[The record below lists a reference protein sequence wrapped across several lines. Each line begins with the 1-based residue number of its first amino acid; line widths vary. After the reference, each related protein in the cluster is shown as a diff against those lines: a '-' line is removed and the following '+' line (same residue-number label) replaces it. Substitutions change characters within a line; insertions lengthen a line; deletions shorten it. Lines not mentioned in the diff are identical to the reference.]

1 MRKVFLAA
9 IAITTFGIAN
19 AQSVKFGIKAGAN
32 IATLTGDAVADD
44 VSMKVGFNAGGLAEI
59 KFTDMIALQ
68 PEVLFS
74 MQGARTV
81 DRSNDIAG
89 NRFEDESTVNLGYI
103 NVPVMLKIYP
113 TKSFFLEGGPQ
124 VGFLISAK
132 SKNESTS
139 NFVDGTSIV
148 ESETVD
154 IKDNLKT
161 VDVAFNLGLGYDFT
175 ENLFINARYS
185 LGLTNIYDTPD
196 FLGALGVTELDAK
209 NATISVNVGYKF

>member
-1 MRKVFLAA
+1 MKKVFLAA
-9 IAITTFGIAN
+9 IAISTFGIAN

-81 DRSNDIAG
+81 DRTNDIAG
-89 NRFEDESTVNLGYI
+89 NRFEDERTVNLGYI

-132 SKNESTS
+132 SKNEETS
-139 NFVDGTSIV
+139 NFVDGTTTV
-148 ESETVD
+148 ESQTVD

-161 VDVAFNLGLGYDFT
+161 LDVAFNIGLGYDFT

-196 FLGALGVTELDAK
+196 LLGALSVTELDAK
-209 NATISVNVGYKF
+209 NGTISVNVGYKF

>member
-1 MRKVFLAA
+1 MKKVFLAA
-9 IAITTFGIAN
+9 IAIGTFGIAN
-19 AQSVKFGIKAGAN
+19 AQSVKFGVKAGVN

-81 DRSNDIAG
+81 DRTNDIVG
-89 NRFEDESTVNLGYI
+89 NRFEQESSVNLGYI

-132 SKNESTS
+132 SKNEDTS

-161 VDVAFNLGLGYDFT
+161 LDVAFNLGLGYDFT

-185 LGLTNIYDTPD
+185 LGLTNVYDTPD
-196 FLGALGVTELDAK
+196 FLGGLSVTELDAK
-209 NATISVNVGYKF
+209 NGTISVNVGYKF

>member
-1 MRKVFLAA
+1 MKKVFLSA
-9 IAITTFGIAN
+9 IAVCAFGLAN
-19 AQSVKFGIKAGAN
+19 AQSVKFGVKAGEN

-81 DRSNDIAG
+81 DRSNDIVG
-89 NRFEDESTVNLGYI
+89 NRFEDESSVNLGYI

-132 SKNESTS
+132 SKNDYTS
-139 NFVDGTSIV
+139 NYVDGTTTV

-161 VDVAFNLGLGYDFT
+161 LDVAFNLGLGYDFT

-185 LGLTNIYDTPD
+185 LGLTNVYDTPD
-196 FLGALGVTELDAK
+196 FLGGLGITELDAK
-209 NATISVNVGYKF
+209 NGTISVNVGYKF